1 MFQIINGLT
10 HFVVDLQ
17 EFPPPMP
24 VNDGGDP
31 ALTPYADALTQAI
44 EQGLITEPG
53 KYALRVDPGALTWAV
68 FKILEDE

>member
-24 VNDGGDP
+24 INDGGDP
-31 ALTPYADALTQAI
+31 ALSEYADALTQAI

-53 KYALRVDPGALTWAV
+53 KYAIRIQPNTATWQV
-68 FKILEDE
+68 YKVLENE